1 MLKNEETKVYYY
13 SKLLQSYLYNDE
25 IYKNINQG
33 CFDAYVFDL
42 YFIALLID
50 YVETYTSL
58 DSPYRDLTIKTR
70 LYNLINHIR
79 MDAKYSN
86 MEIKKYYYDIF
97 NDLIIKLNQTDEETN
112 IEEWILTELV
122 VRTEIKLKRII
133 SYDKYYEYEDFV
145 KRSLGYDFIFLTY
158 LSDEINDDMF
168 NESIELLANDEFYF
182 ASLNDLLLN
191 CPILLSNAT
200 FTKRTKKVLEYNL
213 NHIDNSNPLKIRTFI
228 KKQINKHIKNLK
240 NI

>member
-122 VRTEIKLKRII
+122 VRTEIKLKRTI

-168 NESIELLANDEFYF
+168 N
-182 ASLNDLLLN
+182 ASNWSFTIASVA
-191 CPILLSNAT
+191 ILFPGIKINNN
-200 FTKRTKKVLEYNL
+200 TKIN
-213 NHIDNSNPLKIRTFI
+213 IFFI
-228 KKQINKHIKNLK
+228 LPPTGLFS
-240 NI
+240 